1 VRPDRSPLPR
11 TGEGVAKRRV
21 RAEAR
26 LLLAAVTT
34 LLAGAC
40 SKCGAN
46 NETAVPLEVMLPRHS
61 VAVVMV
67 PRASAVGEK
76 LKTVESLKV
85 ASFAA
90 QLQGFT
96 DAHQW
101 SDALFSQ
108 LGFDVRSDAALTA
121 AGLDPSRGLGAAMTL
136 EGQPYLVLPVKD
148 DAKLKDTLTRLAG
161 ARFGTTV
168 VSDASVSGLIVHQLA
183 APGQPPRFGWVSTK
197 SWVLVA
203 TEAGVARLG
212 AWASAPEGGGLATDP
227 ALKQALARLPPTR
240 DVIVYVPAGSPALRR
255 EISSAI
261 VGVGL
266 TPTGLSLD
274 VAGEWRGD
282 PQVLAALTAQPSNLQ
297 ALGELPSDAFAVA
310 RFSGDASKLAP
321 VADLLLG
328 PNVSKAFS
336 EDGFDL
342 KSEVLGNLEPGGLAA
357 LSLAPNAN
365 LASGVPEL
373 DLKSTNP
380 FGYAHLTGVVQARDA
395 AKVGPALAKLAAV
408 APRFGATI
416 EAKERDGHSV
426 FLTRYSAGEGV
437 HFAAVGP
444 RVYFGS
450 PLPRLDA
457 LLASDGKGAGP
468 LADPA
473 LRTAL
478 QAHTAAVVIDLR
490 RLADSVRALPAS
502 AWGIGGF
509 AIKQTTLR
517 WLDATDDLTAVTAG
531 LDAKDGAVA
540 AQLLLSLK
548 PAAPVADGGASP

>member
-1 VRPDRSPLPR
+1 
-11 TGEGVAKRRV
+11 
-21 RAEAR
+21 
-26 LLLAAVTT
+26 
-34 LLAGAC
+34 
-40 SKCGAN
+40 
-46 NETAVPLEVMLPRHS
+46 MLPRHS

-76 LKTVESLKV
+76 LKTVEALKV

-90 QLQGFT
+90 QLQGFN

-108 LGFDVRSDAALTA
+108 LGFDVRSEAALTA
-121 AGLDPSRGLGAAMTL
+121 AGLDASRGIGAAMTL
-136 EGQPYLVLPVKD
+136 EGLPYLVLPVKD
-148 DAKLKDTLTRLAG
+148 EAKLKDTLTRLAG

-168 VSDASVSGLIVHQLA
+168 PSDATVSGLTVHQLA

-197 SWVLVA
+197 SWALVA
-203 TEAGVARLG
+203 TEKGVTRLG
-212 AWASAPEGGGLATDP
+212 AWASAPEGGGLAADP
-227 ALKQALARLPPTR
+227 ALAKALTLLPKTR
-240 DVIVYVPAGSPALRR
+240 DLIVYVPLGSPALRT

-266 TPTGLSLD
+266 TPSGLAVN
-274 VAGEWRGD
+274 VAGGWQGD
-282 PQVLAALTAQPSNLQ
+282 PQLIAALTAQPSNVQ
-297 ALGELPSDAFAVA
+297 ALGYLPDDAFAVV
-310 RFSGDASKLAP
+310 RFAGDASKLAP

-336 EDGFDL
+336 EGGFEL
-342 KSEVLGNLEPGGLAA
+342 KSEVLSNLEPGGLAA

-365 LASGVPEL
+365 LASGMPEL
-373 DLKSTNP
+373 DIKSTNP

-395 AKVGPALAKLAAV
+395 TKVEPALTKLAAV
-408 APRFGATI
+408 APRFGASI
-416 EAKERDGHSV
+416 EPKDRDGHHV

-437 HFAAVGP
+437 HFAATGA
-444 RVYFGS
+444 RVFFGS

-457 LLASDGKGAGP
+457 LLSSDGKGAGP
-468 LADPA
+468 LNDPA

-478 QAHTAAVVIDLR
+478 QAHTVAVVIDLR

-531 LDAKDGAVA
+531 LDAKDGIVQ
-540 AQLLLSLK
+540 AQLSLSLK
-548 PAAPVADGGASP
+548 PATAAADGGTSP